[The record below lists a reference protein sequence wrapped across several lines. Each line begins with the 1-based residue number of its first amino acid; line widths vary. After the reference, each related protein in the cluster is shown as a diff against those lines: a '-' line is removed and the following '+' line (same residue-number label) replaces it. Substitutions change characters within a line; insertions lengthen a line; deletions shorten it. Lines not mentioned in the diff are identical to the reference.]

1 MEFKLQS
8 NLRITNA
15 QAIFKLVEIYEGFRV
30 FQEGNQIRKYIQDEI
45 GEIIQHDCRVL
56 WMVRRDER
64 VELGLN
70 FKGWDFTPVITVA
83 IDGTVSSEDGV
94 NKEGF
99 SEILRG
105 PYVGKT
111 NEGGLKMKTSKSIM
125 AAEEKVNAAEAAV
138 RAAEQEYREAE
149 ASLRG
154 ALEYLRNTQAERDK
168 FREKPE

>member
-64 VELGLN
+64 VELGLD
-70 FKGWDFTPVITVA
+70 FKGWAFAPVITVA

-99 SEILRG
+99 SEILRR

-111 NEGGLKMKTSKSIM
+111 NEGGLKMKTTMTKEM
-125 AAEEKVNAAEAAV
+125 ADRRVNDAIAV
-138 RAAEQEYREAE
+138 
-149 ASLRG
+149 LRQV
-154 ALEYLRNTQAERDK
+154 EMEFKDAEREYQAALDSLSEAQEE
-168 FREKPE
+168 RDRLYEKEE